1 MITWLSVPTSQ
12 EASAKRKGAQK
23 SLDNGR
29 WFVQDVA
36 NLKPFLKWIPTRV
49 TTPTTAKAPEK
60 RKHIR
65 PGEKIAK
72 KKGKNGPVRY
82 LPDFDPNKPLPT
94 TMGFLKGAT
103 R

>member
-36 NLKPFLKWIPTRV
+36 NLKPFLKWIPTRL
-49 TTPTTAKAPEK
+49 TAPTTDTAPEK
-60 RKHIR
+60 RKHKR
-65 PGEKIAK
+65 PRVK
-72 KKGKNGPVRY
+72 
-82 LPDFDPNKPLPT
+82 LDTDTNKHLPT
-94 TMGFLKGAT
+94 TMGFLKSA
-103 R
+103 